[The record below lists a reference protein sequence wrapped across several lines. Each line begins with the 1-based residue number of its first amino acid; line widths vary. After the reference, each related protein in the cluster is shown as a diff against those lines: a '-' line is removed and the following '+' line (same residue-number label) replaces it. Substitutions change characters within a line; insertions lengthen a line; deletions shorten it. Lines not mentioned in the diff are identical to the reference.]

1 MICTDTYFT
10 FYRNIPILIDGAH
23 ALGSMNLQLNR
34 FSPDYYVSNCHKW
47 FCCPK
52 GSAFLYIKETKQLQI
67 RPLVV
72 SHGFDSGFNSEFI
85 WTGKVLNFHIKAV
98 SITIQERSSLI
109 RPSNISNEFIWIRQL
124 ECKMHLMK

>member
-1 MICTDTYFT
+1 M
-10 FYRNIPILIDGAH
+10 
-23 ALGSMNLQLNR
+23 
-34 FSPDYYVSNCHKW
+34 YV
-47 FCCPK
+47 
-52 GSAFLYIKETKQLQI
+52 KETKQLQI

-72 SHGFDSGFNSEFI
+72 SHEFDSGFNSEFI

-98 SITIQERSSLI
+98 SITIQERSALI